1 MHKIINDGW
10 INKNKCSDRSIEV
23 KLPANL
29 ENYDKQTDQP
39 QPTDD
44 RRAHREV
51 TLPINANRNIGQM
64 RRRSTASKK

>member
-1 MHKIINDGW
+1 M
-10 INKNKCSDRSIEV
+10 

-29 ENYDKQTDQP
+29 ENYDKPTDQP